1 MTVKLVPLLGGE
13 MLLTARFE
21 FAPPGPLA
29 GERTL
34 LAQALGVRRHWAPVP
49 AFLVRHPEHGDTL
62 VDTAM
67 DPSVADDPT
76 ATLGPATGRFFPAR
90 VEPLRPQLDALGADL
105 RRIVLTHA
113 HSDHVSGLGELPG
126 VTVLLDRREWDATF
140 ATASWLNGYV
150 PRVLERADRRELLD
164 LGSGEPH
171 AGFDRTIDLF
181 GDGSVRLLS
190 TPGHSVGHC
199 SVLVRTAERE
209 VLLCGDA
216 AGSERQLHEL
226 APMAIFADRA
236 QALDSLKRI
245 QAWVREHP
253 EGLAVPGHDP
263 GWTAWLRG
271 GRADVP

>member
-1 MTVKLVPLLGGE
+1 MIVQLVPLLAGE
-13 MLLTARFE
+13 IQLTHRFE
-21 FAPPGPLA
+21 FAPPGPLP

-34 LAQALGVRRHWAPVP
+34 LAQLLGVRRHWAPVP
-49 AFLVRHPEHGDTL
+49 AFLIRHPEHGDTL
-62 VDTAM
+62 VDTGL
-67 DPSVADDPT
+67 DPT
-76 ATLGPATGRFFPAR
+76 VAHDPVATLGPATGRLFPTR
-90 VEPLRPQLDALGADL
+90 IHPVKPQLDALGADVA
-105 RRIVLTHA
+105 RVVLTHA
-113 HSDHVSGLGELPG
+113 HSDHISGLGQFPDA
-126 VTVLLDRREWDATF
+126 TVVLDRREADATH

-150 PRVLERADRRELLD
+150 PRVLDRARDLD
-164 LGSGEPH
+164 LRDVDSGEPH

-181 GDGSVRLLS
+181 GDGSVRLVS
-190 TPGHSVGHC
+190 TSGHSPGHC
-199 SVLVRTAERE
+199 SVLVRTETRE

-236 QALDSLKRI
+236 RAIDSLERI

-271 GRADVP
+271 GST